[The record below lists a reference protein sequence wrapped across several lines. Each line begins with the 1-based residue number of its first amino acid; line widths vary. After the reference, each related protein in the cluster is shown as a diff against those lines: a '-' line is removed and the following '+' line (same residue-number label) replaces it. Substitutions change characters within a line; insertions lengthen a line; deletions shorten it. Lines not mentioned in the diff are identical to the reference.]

1 MNYDNLPTDDLKEFG
16 IIGADN
22 TFSKKLSNDDIQ
34 KFLKG
39 ESLVADNGKD
49 RVVFQLK
56 DENTRL
62 EINVFQRDRAISD
75 ILNEAEKGISYSS
88 IEKKNSANDILG
100 FEKKAFLYDEKL
112 NQIVEFDLV
121 KNSKELTQII
131 AERKNI
137 EETNRYKN
145 ELQKLKDFLLDKM
158 DNFPEIAKEIS
169 NDINIVSKTINTID
183 DATPNREQA
192 QKQEKSDIQLG
203 VNDPDRYQDAN
214 QEREEQQEQE
224 QERKRGFRR

>member
-62 EINVFQRDRAISD
+62 EVK
-75 ILNEAEKGISYSS
+75 E
-88 IEKKNSANDILG
+88 IELFRIFLMKP
-100 FEKKAFLYDEKL
+100 KKAFLIPLLKRK
-112 NQIVEFDLV
+112 IVPMIF
-121 KNSKELTQII
+121 
-131 AERKNI
+131 
-137 EETNRYKN
+137 
-145 ELQKLKDFLLDKM
+145 
-158 DNFPEIAKEIS
+158 
-169 NDINIVSKTINTID
+169 
-183 DATPNREQA
+183 
-192 QKQEKSDIQLG
+192 
-203 VNDPDRYQDAN
+203 
-214 QEREEQQEQE
+214 
-224 QERKRGFRR
+224 

>member
-62 EINVFQRDRAISD
+62 EVNVFQRDRAISD

-100 FEKKAFLYDEKL
+100 FEKKAFMYDEKL
-112 NQIVEFDLV
+112 NQIVEFD
-121 KNSKELTQII
+121 S
-131 AERKNI
+131 
-137 EETNRYKN
+137 
-145 ELQKLKDFLLDKM
+145 LKR
-158 DNFPEIAKEIS
+158 IC
-169 NDINIVSKTINTID
+169 KTV
-183 DATPNREQA
+183 RRVLH
-192 QKQEKSDIQLG
+192 SDLG
-203 VNDPDRYQDAN
+203 VLCMAKITEIGSVFLQLHLKV
-214 QEREEQQEQE
+214 E
-224 QERKRGFRR
+224 

>member
-39 ESLVADNGKD
+39 ESLVADDGKD

-62 EINVFQRDRAISD
+62 EVNVFQRDRAISD

-100 FEKKAFLYDEKL
+100 TRWDSGCCLTLLPADFRCRYSSVHLFSPPAACPYPQ
-112 NQIVEFDLV
+112 NDLM
-121 KNSKELTQII
+121 S
-131 AERKNI
+131 
-137 EETNRYKN
+137 
-145 ELQKLKDFLLDKM
+145 
-158 DNFPEIAKEIS
+158 
-169 NDINIVSKTINTID
+169 
-183 DATPNREQA
+183 
-192 QKQEKSDIQLG
+192 
-203 VNDPDRYQDAN
+203 
-214 QEREEQQEQE
+214 
-224 QERKRGFRR
+224 

>member
-62 EINVFQRDRAISD
+62 EVNVFQRDRAIF
-75 ILNEAEKGISYSS
+75 LMKP
-88 IEKKNSANDILG
+88 
-100 FEKKAFLYDEKL
+100 KKAFLIPLLKRK
-112 NQIVEFDLV
+112 IVPMIF
-121 KNSKELTQII
+121 
-131 AERKNI
+131 
-137 EETNRYKN
+137 
-145 ELQKLKDFLLDKM
+145 
-158 DNFPEIAKEIS
+158 
-169 NDINIVSKTINTID
+169 
-183 DATPNREQA
+183 
-192 QKQEKSDIQLG
+192 
-203 VNDPDRYQDAN
+203 
-214 QEREEQQEQE
+214 
-224 QERKRGFRR
+224 